1 MSKKKLKIK
10 KRRSISSDQLF
21 KKKVDSKLLWMDYSI
36 RQAFPD
42 PVERQKYIEALIVG
56 LEDESTSKQIK

>member
-1 MSKKKLKIK
+1 MAKKKLKIK

-21 KKKVDSKLLWMDYSI
+21 KRKVDEQLMMMDWSI

-42 PVERQKYIEALIVG
+42 PVERQEYIEVLIKG
-56 LEDESTSKQIK
+56 LEEEEACENT